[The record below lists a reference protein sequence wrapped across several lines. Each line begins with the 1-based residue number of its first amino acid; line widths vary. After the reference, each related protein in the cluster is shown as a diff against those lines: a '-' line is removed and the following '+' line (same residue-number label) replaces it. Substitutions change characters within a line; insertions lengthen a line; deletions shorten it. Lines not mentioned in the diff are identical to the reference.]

1 MNLRESVI
9 ILCMG
14 LLLTTCSGEKTDQ
27 ELLDEDLSVL
37 NEALKRDK
45 VLVYKLLKV
54 TVRDHYTQKSD
65 IPSTNTLSKAVRYSL
80 NQINEGS
87 SDVDISWTDWLK
99 AYREYQS
106 LKSYAISVDED
117 QFPTLLENL
126 IAIYTDQPLQSGEEG
141 TMLPG
146 WTSDKEHSVLSFLT
160 LPTKSL
166 GKEIALY
173 EASKTRTETLADDS
187 WKAGFLTQRGILYSL
202 EGLYYLSERELT
214 ESIAWLEDHPNAA
227 FPFIRVLYK
236 DRLLL
241 AKDTWLGVHAAN
253 HLYRGIDRMMM
264 EREKDNE
271 RALDDF
277 EVFLV
282 DCNELG
288 WNDEL
293 VWIIQTYVG
302 LKKQDREQAIAGLQ
316 QLKTSTIFGHS
327 EQKSIDEAIAYL
339 NKKDPDGA
347 LTGVY
352 DKVFMAKLVT
362 KYVFYKLSEIDWEKV
377 LKENNV
383 PQADKIIAF
392 NQFINEQGKT
402 LNKLTSVDQLKE
414 KGKAWYDK
422 AKDIVQ

>member
-1 MNLRESVI
+1 MNLREAVI
-9 ILCMG
+9 ILCLG

-87 SDVDISWTDWLK
+87 SDVDISWTDWIK

-106 LKSYAISVDED
+106 LKSYATDVDED
-117 QFPTLLENL
+117 RFPTLLENL

-173 EASKTRTETLADDS
+173 EASKTRTEILADDS
-187 WKAGFLTQRGILYSL
+187 WKAGFLTQRGILYNL
-202 EGLYYLSERELT
+202 EGLYYLSERALT

-236 DRLLL
+236 DRLLP

-302 LKKQDREQAIAGLQ
+302 LKKQDPEQAIAGLQ

-327 EQKSIDEAIAYL
+327 EQKSIDEAMAYL
-339 NKKDPDGA
+339 NKKDPDSA